1 MRNFI
6 NFLSTYWFPVTV
18 MLLVIISALSLT
30 PLEQLPLAPGSDK
43 LHHLIAYA
51 ALSIPLA
58 LKKPRHWWFIVS
70 FFLVYSGLIEL
81 IQPYV
86 NRYGEWLDMAANS
99 LGMFCGLLI
108 AELLNYFFPAR
119 LEQSD

>member
-6 NFLSTYWFPVTV
+6 NFLSTYWLPVTV

-30 PLEQLPLAPGSDK
+30 PLEKLPLTPGSDK

-51 ALSIPLA
+51 ALSIPLG
-58 LKKPRHWWFIVS
+58 LKKPRYWLIVVS